1 MSILQIALARDG
13 LRPLDAPEADAAK
26 ALERALD
33 GLAPGA
39 PVVVMVHGK
48 GYRPGLAGR
57 CPHRILYAER
67 RDQAHARSLSWPRRL
82 GLTGEGRL
90 RGSGL
95 ALGFGWDSRGDL
107 WTAARAADRAGPE
120 LARLIGALRRL
131 DPGRRVDLIGHSLGA
146 RVMLGAL
153 PLLEAGAVGRMILLA
168 GAEFAD
174 RARAALDSPAGRT
187 AEVINVLSR
196 ENDLFDWMFETALA
210 PLSGRRALGAGLEG
224 VPQAVDIQIDG
235 AEARRALSQLG
246 FRLPEPRF
254 RICHWSV
261 YLRPGVFR
269 LYRRLIHR
277 RDELP
282 LDRLRA
288 TLAAPAEPRWARLGM
303 PGLPSPPPGHRF
315 PA

>member
-1 MSILQIALARDG
+1 MSLLQIALDRDG
-13 LRPLDAPEADAAK
+13 LRPLEDQGDLGR

-33 GLAPGA
+33 GLAPEA

-48 GYRPGLAGR
+48 GYRPGRAGC

-67 RDQAHARSLSWPRRL
+67 RDQGQARSLSWPRRL
-82 GLTGEGRL
+82 GLAGEGRL
-90 RGSGL
+90 SGRGL
-95 ALGFGWDSRGDL
+95 ALGFGWDSSGDL
-107 WTAARAADRAGPE
+107 WTAARAAERAGPE
-120 LARLIGALRRL
+120 LAGLIGALRRL
-131 DPGRRVDLIGHSLGA
+131 DPGRRVDLIGHSLGV

-174 RARAALDSPAGRT
+174 RAQAALQSSAGRA

-210 PLSGRRALGAGLEG
+210 PLSGRRALGAGLHG
-224 VPQAVDIQIDG
+224 LPQAVNVQIDG
-235 AEARRALSQLG
+235 AEARQALAGLG

-269 LYRRLIHR
+269 LYRGLIHR
-277 RDELP
+277 RGELP

-288 TLAAPAEPRWARLGM
+288 ALAVTPEPRWARLGRT
-303 PGLPSPPPGHRF
+303 GLPSAVQGHSF